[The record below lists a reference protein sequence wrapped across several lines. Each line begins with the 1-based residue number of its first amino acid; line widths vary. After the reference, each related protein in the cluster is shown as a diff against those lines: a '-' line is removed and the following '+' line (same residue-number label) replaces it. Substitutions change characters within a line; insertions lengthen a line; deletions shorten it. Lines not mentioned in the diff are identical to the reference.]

1 MTALRLAKKEDA
13 VAILDIYA
21 PYIKNTSITFETE
34 VPSVASFAERIENYL
49 KNYPWLVCEING
61 KIAGYAYGSKYR
73 ERTAY
78 QWSIECS
85 VYVDEKYWKHGVA
98 KALYTALFEILK
110 QQGFMNVYAVINLP
124 NEKSVA
130 FHERLGFIH
139 FADFENVGYKLGK
152 WKTVGWWQRQLN
164 EFIEEPPAPIKFS
177 DLHKTF
183 IIDLLNTSS
192 ALIK

>member
-164 EFIEEPPAPIKFS
+164 EFIEDFY
-177 DLHKTF
+177 
-183 IIDLLNTSS
+183 N
-192 ALIK
+192 